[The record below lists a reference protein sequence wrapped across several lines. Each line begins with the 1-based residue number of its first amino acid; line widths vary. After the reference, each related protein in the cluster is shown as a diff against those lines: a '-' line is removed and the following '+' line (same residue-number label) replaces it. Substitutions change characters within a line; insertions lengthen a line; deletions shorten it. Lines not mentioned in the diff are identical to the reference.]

1 MKVFIFCYKFLITM
15 NFEDSRNN
23 MVLNQLRANR
33 ISNASL
39 IEKIE
44 LFPRE
49 DLYPDNYK
57 HLSYSDRIIHLDDG
71 RFVLPPLTSFHLVQ
85 ALNLTY
91 DDAILEIGS
100 GFGTTTSILNHFS
113 QNIDCIETSKK
124 MIESF
129 NSSISLGLFSAK
141 LLKTDIESFFMNKSP
156 NIKKYQKILINGSLD
171 AEPFQII
178 NKADDN
184 AQIVCIVDN
193 AEFKHKIIKYQ
204 KVNGNC
210 NRFIIDEA
218 SSSFI
223 FKYQKKEP
231 FIF

>member
-1 MKVFIFCYKFLITM
+1 
-15 NFEDSRNN
+15 
-23 MVLNQLRANR
+23 
-33 ISNASL
+33 
-39 IEKIE
+39 
-44 LFPRE
+44 
-49 DLYPDNYK
+49 
-57 HLSYSDRIIHLDDG
+57 
-71 RFVLPPLTSFHLVQ
+71 
-85 ALNLTY
+85 
-91 DDAILEIGS
+91 
-100 GFGTTTSILNHFS
+100 
-113 QNIDCIETSKK
+113 
-124 MIESF
+124 
-129 NSSISLGLFSAK
+129 
-141 LLKTDIESFFMNKSP
+141 MNKSP

-210 NRFIIDEA
+210 NRLIIDEA